1 MAKDWVLFHLLV
13 CWFFLDVE
21 QDCSGIREISTFLSF
36 MTCFR
41 LGVLVPVSY
50 LEEAYFKA
58 LSMLNMPKCLS
69 LGFAFLPSKY

>member
-1 MAKDWVLFHLLV
+1 MAKDWGLSHLLV

-36 MTCFR
+36 MTYFR
-41 LGVLVPVSY
+41 LGVLVPISY

-58 LSMLNMPKCLS
+58 LSMLNMPK
-69 LGFAFLPSKY
+69 